1 MLRLP
6 TSSIFFH
13 EEFQPFELL
22 HQPPE
27 YLYVACQSTVFL
39 HHLEFV
45 PVTLTAQEIAEAAA
59 KAKPPDP
66 AAQRRLATEK
76 RETAKEAVKPS
87 DETYVVKR
95 HKRKG
100 QATAFALH
108 DRKAKKQL
116 CQLLETVIPDAEV
129 QMNGLAADLNSGKM
143 QVKEVTDIVEQ
154 IKSNKRPEG

>member
-1 MLRLP
+1 M
-6 TSSIFFH
+6 
-13 EEFQPFELL
+13 
-22 HQPPE
+22 
-27 YLYVACQSTVFL
+27 
-39 HHLEFV
+39 EFV

-100 QATAFALH
+100 QATAFALRDRKAKKQLCQLLET